1 MATCISTMSSIPL
14 SAQASRSESLMGRE
28 ASLIWVSPR
37 QNFSKPPPVPEKAT
51 FTRTSETYPNSSA
64 IASAMGNTVE
74 EPSMRISP
82 ERSS

>member
-1 MATCISTMSSIPL
+1 MATWISMMSSMPF
-14 SAQASRSESLMGRE
+14 SAQASTSLSLMGRE

-51 FTRTSETYPNSSA
+51 FTRTSEASPNSSA
-64 IASAMGNTVE
+64 IASAMGKTVE

-82 ERSS
+82 ERLE